1 MEIPKLPGHNA
12 RNKRRFESTCDAMG
26 IDPLRE
32 LLTMLGDP
40 ELSKKQRADIL
51 MDLMQYGYAKRKAVE
66 VSGEG
71 GGAVSISLD
80 MTGKGVMADKG
91 K

>member
-1 MEIPKLPGHNA
+1 MEIPKLPPHNA
-12 RNKRRFESTCDAMG
+12 KARRRFDSTCEAMG

-32 LLTMLGDP
+32 LLGMLKDP
-40 ELSKKQRADIL
+40 ELPKKQRADIL

-71 GGAVSISLD
+71 GGAISITLD
-80 MTGKGVMADKG
+80 MTGKGAIEDKG